1 MTRYTTLNHI
11 VLPMIAWDPDRP
23 AEWIN
28 DHIAIVH
35 ATSNAYVVTGD
46 DGDVV
51 INTGTAAQGPKVR
64 EKFERLLGR
73 RLEVAKVVFTQ
84 SHPDHV
90 GGWQVFADPGAELIG
105 QRMFPQICAER
116 RMLGPFFAPRN
127 ANVIAAMIPPG
138 TNSHNWFDTAD
149 PAPLTTF
156 ADALDFSVADRSYRL
171 ISVPAGET
179 LDALAVWLPE
189 EKALFTGN
197 WAGAIHGALPNFYTA
212 RGDRDRSIPGWL
224 QDCDR
229 LLALQP
235 DVLITGHE
243 QPIVGKD
250 RIAADLGKVRAAV
263 QFIHDHVVQGM
274 TTGQTLP
281 DIMATL
287 RLPAELSP
295 RDGRCP
301 PHWIAHSVWEEYAG
315 WFRQERTSGLYPTPP
330 SAVWPEVVAMAGG
343 PLALAERARAHL
355 DDNDPERALH
365 LIEMAV
371 EADPA
376 DPTVRQTA
384 LAIYDALADR
394 TEGKVFDLLG
404 WLEGQMMATQQALKS
419 PN

>member
-28 DHIAIVH
+28 DHIAMVH
-35 ATSNAYVVTGD
+35 ATSNAYVVAGD

-51 INTGTAAQGPKVR
+51 INTGTAAQAPKVR

-73 RLEVAKVVFTQ
+73 PLEVAKVVFTQ

-90 GGWQVFADPGAELIG
+90 GGWQVFAGPGAELIG
-105 QRMFPQICAER
+105 QRMFSQICAER
-116 RMLGPFFAPRN
+116 RMLGAFFGPRN
-127 ANVIAAMIPPG
+127 ANVIAAMLPPAYDRH
-138 TNSHNWFDTAD
+138 SWFDTAD

-156 ADALDFSVADRSYRL
+156 ADTLDFSVADRSYRL
-171 ISVPAGET
+171 ISVPSGET
-179 LDALAVWLPE
+179 LDSLAVWLPD
-189 EKALFTGN
+189 EKTMFTGN

-224 QDCDR
+224 LDCDR
-229 LLALQP
+229 LLAVQP
-235 DVLITGHE
+235 DLLITGHE

-250 RIAADLGKVRAAV
+250 RIASDLGKVREAV
-263 QFIHDHVVQGM
+263 QFIHDHVVRGM
-274 TTGQTLP
+274 TTGQALP

-287 RLPAELSP
+287 RLPTRLSP

-301 PHWIAHSVWEEYAG
+301 PHWIARSVWEEYAG
-315 WFRQERTSGLYPTPP
+315 WFRQERTSELYPTPP

-343 PLALAERARAHL
+343 SLALAERARAHL
-355 DDNDPERALH
+355 DANDPERALH

-376 DPTVRQTA
+376 DHTVRQTA
-384 LAIYDALADR
+384 LAIYDALADQ
-394 TEGKVFDLLG
+394 TEGKIFDLLG
-404 WLEGQMMATQQALKS
+404 WLEGQMIATQEALKS
-419 PN
+419 PK